1 MCSLIDVGSRIEC
14 HASRI
19 NRFENLKTNSTVIT
33 QPTSSTKSNAKIA
46 LPSTSAKQL
55 VIGQEFPAGPTSFT
69 NRT

>member
-33 QPTSSTKSNAKIA
+33 
-46 LPSTSAKQL
+46 
-55 VIGQEFPAGPTSFT
+55 
-69 NRT
+69 